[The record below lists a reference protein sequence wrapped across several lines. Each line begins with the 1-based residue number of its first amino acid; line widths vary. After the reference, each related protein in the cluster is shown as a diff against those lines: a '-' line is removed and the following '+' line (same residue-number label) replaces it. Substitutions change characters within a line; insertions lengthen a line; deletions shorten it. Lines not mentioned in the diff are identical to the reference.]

1 MNAGC
6 IVADHMGEDE
16 GELTVAAG
24 AVLFFGDVDHESG
37 WTMATDEHGNE
48 GFVPSDWLQ
57 VTSTVA
63 DESEHADDSAASSM
77 LPKLRAAGLGIAASR
92 SLRLAPSSA
101 SQLGSM
107 PTAHEHEV
115 STITTTTTTTNAL
128 QSGSL
133 VADYAGEEDGELTVA
148 AGAVLFFGEID
159 HESGWTMAI
168 DEQGNQG
175 FVPSAWLEVTDVAV
189 ESVAVESMLPK
200 LRSAG
205 RAIIA
210 SQRLHPPP
218 TPPSK
223 VGSPSSPTIAKQERA
238 ATRIQAAKRGAEARK
253 ATRKRRDSILGSV
266 SGFAG
271 SQLRSTAEAG
281 AAAVGASSRALG
293 GAAASCT
300 AVATTVF
307 SGVTNGVISGA
318 FAAVDAMEDGAERI
332 TDDLCG
338 ASGPTEAG
346 ASMSGRN
353 VMTRPSSKARVSAA
367 YADAAPPASEA
378 KSSSSPADNLSAARV
393 GSPSSESTTDS
404 ASRAQEPGT
413 EFLQR
418 GFLVADFAGEGD
430 GELTVKEGEVLV
442 FGAID
447 HDGGWTLAMDDAGNE
462 GFVPSAWLE
471 VTETEGLPD
480 QASAKKILSKL
491 CAAGRSTV
499 MTTRKPR
506 KKLTFEE
513 TATYKARGVALE
525 IGGDGAT
532 QTEAAKA
539 AEAIKALEEARIAQ
553 ETQAAHAARE
563 VQALEA
569 SRAAEAAAEATR
581 TARALEQRQMAAEAA
596 RVADAKATRAA
607 EARAAAAKDA
617 MQVAEREAS
626 EAAARAERDARASQ
640 AKAAME
646 AKEAEKAA
654 EARRARNAMAADADL
669 EEAMSAL
676 AAISSVASKVAGAR
690 FWAPPSQPLP
700 PQQIVTQTGASD
712 AQDEELATLKARLAA
727 ALSEIP

>member
-24 AVLFFGDVDHESG
+24 AVLFFGDIDHESG

-107 PTAHEHEV
+107 PTAHEV

-159 HESGWTMAI
+159 HDSGWTMAI

-253 ATRKRRDSILGSV
+253 ATRKRRDSVLGSV
-266 SGFAG
+266 SGFAS

-300 AVATTVF
+300 AVATTVV

-353 VMTRPSSKARVSAA
+353 VMTRRSSKARVSAA

-480 QASAKKILSKL
+480 QASAKQILSKL
-491 CAAGRSTV
+491 RAAGRSV
-499 MTTRKPR
+499 MTTQKPR

-525 IGGDGAT
+525 NGGDCAT

-539 AEAIKALEEARIAQ
+539 AEAIKTLEDARIAQ

-607 EARAAAAKDA
+607 EARAAAAENV
-617 MQVAEREAS
+617 MQLAEREAS

-712 AQDEELATLKARLAA
+712 AQDEELAMLKARLAA

>member
-1 MNAGC
+1 
-6 IVADHMGEDE
+6 
-16 GELTVAAG
+16 
-24 AVLFFGDVDHESG
+24 
-37 WTMATDEHGNE
+37 
-48 GFVPSDWLQ
+48 
-57 VTSTVA
+57 
-63 DESEHADDSAASSM
+63 
-77 LPKLRAAGLGIAASR
+77 
-92 SLRLAPSSA
+92 
-101 SQLGSM
+101 
-107 PTAHEHEV
+107 
-115 STITTTTTTTNAL
+115 
-128 QSGSL
+128 
-133 VADYAGEEDGELTVA
+133 
-148 AGAVLFFGEID
+148 
-159 HESGWTMAI
+159 
-168 DEQGNQG
+168 
-175 FVPSAWLEVTDVAV
+175 
-189 ESVAVESMLPK
+189 
-200 LRSAG
+200 
-205 RAIIA
+205 
-210 SQRLHPPP
+210 
-218 TPPSK
+218 
-223 VGSPSSPTIAKQERA
+223 
-238 ATRIQAAKRGAEARK
+238 
-253 ATRKRRDSILGSV
+253 
-266 SGFAG
+266 
-271 SQLRSTAEAG
+271 
-281 AAAVGASSRALG
+281 
-293 GAAASCT
+293 
-300 AVATTVF
+300 
-307 SGVTNGVISGA
+307 
-318 FAAVDAMEDGAERI
+318 
-332 TDDLCG
+332 
-338 ASGPTEAG
+338 
-346 ASMSGRN
+346 
-353 VMTRPSSKARVSAA
+353 MTRPSSKARVSAA

-669 EEAMSAL
+669 EEVTSAL
-676 AAISSVASKVAGAR
+676 ITISSVASKVASAR
-690 FWAPPSQPLP
+690 FWAPPSRP
-700 PQQIVTQTGASD
+700 PQQHQQVVTQTGAND
-712 AQDEELATLKARLAA
+712 AQDEDLATLKAKLAA
-727 ALSEIP
+727 ALLEIP